1 MGKGRRLFAVA
12 LVVFAFLLIPV
23 VQLLQNGLQLV
34 RDRQAD
40 VGRVFQQTQAL
51 VGEVEGNYRTTQCTA
66 GADSV

>member
-12 LVVFAFLLIPV
+12 LVDLFAFLLIPV

-40 VGRVFQQTQAL
+40 VGRVLQQAETL
-51 VGEVEGNYRTTQCTA
+51 VSSLMVNFFVSCGF
-66 GADSV
+66 D